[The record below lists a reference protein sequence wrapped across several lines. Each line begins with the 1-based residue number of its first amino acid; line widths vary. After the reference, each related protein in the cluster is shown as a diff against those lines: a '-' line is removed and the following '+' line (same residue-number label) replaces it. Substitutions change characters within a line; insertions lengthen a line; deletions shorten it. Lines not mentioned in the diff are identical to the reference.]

1 MVAGSSKDRVMK
13 MFAVRLLPALVI
25 GPLCGTAH
33 AASPNPQPSNPTPQ
47 MRTYVSGSGSD
58 SNPCIASSPC
68 RTFRAAL
75 ALTTAG
81 GEIYVLNS
89 ADYGPVTINK
99 SVSITSEGATAG
111 ILASSGT
118 AISIAAGSNDGVNL
132 RGPANDGGG
141 TGSVGIQFTSGQA
154 LNIQKTTVRGFTNT
168 GINFAPTATSALYV
182 GDSTLTNNR
191 SNGLLITAGGSS
203 SINGALNRVTATAN
217 GVGIYVNGANA
228 RVTLTDTVTGSNNY
242 GVGASASSVMV
253 RNSTVSNN
261 AVGIAAD
268 ANAVVRVG
276 QTTITSN
283 GVGWQGTNGGQVQT
297 YANNNVSGNT
307 TDGAAGS
314 TLALQ

>member
-1 MVAGSSKDRVMK
+1 MTRSVVPLMPVML
-13 MFAVRLLPALVI
+13 ALPLLHSA
-25 GPLCGTAH
+25 AH
-33 AASPNPQPSNPTPQ
+33 AASPSPQQSAPTPQ
-47 MRTYVSGSGSD
+47 MRTYVSGTGNDNNSCS
-58 SNPCIASSPC
+58 ATAPC
-68 RTFRAAL
+68 RTFAR
-75 ALTTAG
+75 ALTLTQAG
-81 GEIYVLNS
+81 GEIYVLSS

-99 SVSITSEGATAG
+99 SVSITSEGAIAG
-111 ILASSGT
+111 ILTSSGT
-118 AISIAAGSNDGVNL
+118 AITISAGANDVVNL
-132 RGPANDGGG
+132 RGLDVDGGG

-154 LNIQKTTVRGFTNT
+154 LNIQKTTVRGFATT

-203 SINGALNRVTATAN
+203 TVNGALNRVTATAN
-217 GVGIYVNGANA
+217 GVGIFVNGANA
-228 RVTLTDTVTGSNNY
+228 RVTMTDMVTGSNNY
-242 GVGASASSVMV
+242 GVGASASAVMV

-268 ANAVVRVG
+268 QNAIVRVG

-307 TDGAAGS
+307 TDGTAGS